1 MVDPQVKA
9 LLLSGSTRSQVEAV
23 IGRALTSEE
32 LKEQRRIACLTNVR
46 KAKNRL
52 EKARAKTNAE
62 RVAELH
68 ARRMEL
74 GDIPHPAEPAR
85 REACRLDL
93 ALFLRTYL
101 PAVFYRPFD
110 ADALALIA
118 DIKAAM
124 LDGGRK
130 AIARPRG
137 SGKSAICLGA
147 ALWAALYGHRRY
159 LVVISATGPAAIQ
172 MVADAQSHLQS
183 EQMAADFPE
192 VVEPLMAIDGK
203 VQRCKYQTYK
213 GVATRIEIKRDCI
226 VFPTLAGYEA
236 DGAANGNA
244 GVTIQCASIT
254 GAVRGMHRTDSRRRW
269 IRPDFVL
276 LDDPQSRE
284 SATSPS
290 QTDQRERIINGDIM
304 GLAGHDRKIAACM
317 TCTVICKRDLAERF
331 LDRERHPE
339 WRGQR
344 TKLVENWG
352 GTDDLWRGYD
362 ECYRLELS
370 GATPKGAATAYYNA
384 HRAELERG
392 AVVMCESLV
401 ADGEVSALQHA
412 RNFLVEN
419 GEFSFAAECQN
430 EPLSLTPEAD
440 YTIDARTVAAH
451 LSHRPRGR
459 IPEDSVSLVAA
470 VDINKYAAA
479 WAVVS
484 ATGGAVY
491 EVIDYGF
498 WLPKG
503 RRALWDG
510 EQSEAPQV
518 AVAAAVQ
525 GVVHDLLKTKPY
537 SPEVKVVAVDAG
549 YQAPTVY
556 DACAALAREYRGR
569 RIIPAR
575 GLSGDKYDPP
585 TKARRIRLGQLADYR
600 RNANGSALMLWDST
614 HWHMVAQRGFLL
626 PVSAEGAVALYGG
639 NAGEHAIYAEQMCAD
654 RLERSYLTPYG
665 KTAAVW
671 TTTGRNEMGDVT
683 AQALAALSCEGIA
696 PAKHGRAAVAVSLPT
711 AVSGAAVVADGAG
724 GAAAQPG
731 TDTAHAQSVA
741 ARIVAQRQRLAPSRR
756 AGWAARW

>member
-1 MVDPQVKA
+1 MNEQSRV
-9 LLLSGSTRSQVEAV
+9 LILSGVTEAEFAATA
-23 IGRALTSEE
+23 GRPMTDEE
-32 LKEQRRIACLTNVR
+32 RQYWLRFRGLEKVK
-46 KAKNRL
+46 KAKRRVD
-52 EKARAKTNAE
+52 KARAKSNAE
-62 RVAELH
+62 RVAEFQ
-68 ARRMEL
+68 ARR
-74 GDIPHPAEPAR
+74 GDVGEIPPPADPGR
-85 REACRLDL
+85 REACRRDL
-93 ALFLRTYL
+93 ALFLKTYL
-101 PAVFYRPFD
+101 PEVFYRPFD
-110 ADALALIA
+110 ADALALID
-118 DIKAAM
+118 DIQTAM

-130 AIARPRG
+130 AVARPRG

-147 ALWAALYGHRRY
+147 AIWAALYAHRRY
-159 LVVISATGPAAIQ
+159 LVVISATGPAALQ
-172 MVADAQSHLQS
+172 MVSDAMAHLQT
-183 EQMAADFPE
+183 ELMASDFPE
-192 VVEPLMAIDGK
+192 VVEPMLAIDGK
-203 VQRCKYQTYK
+203 VQRCKYQTYH
-213 GVATRIEIKRDCI
+213 GRATKIEIKRDSI
-226 VFPTLAGYEA
+226 VFPTLIA
-236 DGAANGNA
+236 DDGSTNENA

-370 GATPKGAATAYYNA
+370 GATPKGAATAYYTA

-696 PAKHGRAAVAVSLPT
+696 PAKHGRAAVAVSLPA
-711 AVSGAAVVADGAG
+711 AVSGAAVVADGTG

-756 AGWAARW
+756 AGWVARW

>member
-1 MVDPQVKA
+1 MEQEALTLILAGGSRPQI
-9 LLLSGSTRSQVEAV
+9 EAV
-23 IGRALTSEE
+23 LGRPMTEE
-32 LKEQRRIACLTNVR
+32 ETLYWKRTNGLANVR
-46 KAKNRL
+46 
-52 EKARAKTNAE
+52 RAKKRLDKERKKANADA
-62 RVAELH
+62 VAAFH

-74 GDIPHPAEPAR
+74 GAIPPPADPAR
-85 REACRLDL
+85 RESCRYDL
-93 ALFLRTYL
+93 AAFLRTYL
-101 PAVFYRPFD
+101 PEVFYRPFD

-118 DIKAAM
+118 DIEDAM
-124 LDGGRK
+124 LHGGRK

-147 ALWAALYGHRRY
+147 SLWAALYAHRRY
-159 LVVISATGPAAIQ
+159 LVIVSATGPASLQ
-172 MVADAQSHLQS
+172 MVSDAMAQLQT
-183 EQMAADFPE
+183 EIMEADFPE
-192 VVEPLMAIDGK
+192 VVAPIIAIDGK
-203 VQRCKYQTYK
+203 VQRCKYQTQN
-213 GVATRIEIKRDCI
+213 GRATKIELKRDCI
-226 VFPTLAGYEA
+226 VFPTIYDA
-236 DGAANGNA
+236 DGNPNANA

-254 GAVRGMHRTDSRRRW
+254 GAVRGMHRTDSSRRW

-284 SATSPS
+284 SATSPT

-370 GATPKGAATAYYNA
+370 GAQPKGTATAYYSA
-384 HRAELERG
+384 HRSELEAG
-392 AVVMCESLV
+392 AVVMCESLFSE
-401 ADGEVSALQHA
+401 GEVSALQHA
-412 RNFLVEN
+412 RNYLVEN

-600 RNANGSALMLWDST
+600 RNANGNALMLWDST

-696 PAKHGRAAVAVSLPT
+696 PAKHGRAATAVSLPT
-711 AVSGAAVVADGAG
+711 AVSGAAVTADGTG

-731 TDTAHAQSVA
+731 ADTAHAQSVA
-741 ARIVAQRQRLAPSRR
+741 ARIVAQRQRLAPARR
-756 AGWAARW
+756 AAWAARW